1 LIEGKRAIIV
11 LSLYGQ
17 RYRMSLTRGLHIA
30 LRPSR
35 PLDFALTARVLRRSI
50 RNRIDCVDADGTW
63 TRVVVLSRGPSL
75 LRGRQHGPTIV
86 FDAVPAGARDRR
98 AVESIITRLFS
109 LELDLAPFWRRI
121 RRERGFAELARR
133 CAGLHPQRFPTLFEA
148 LANGIYCQQ
157 LSLAAGMARLGHLA
171 ERFGPRTPDGARFG
185 PPRAELVARA
195 PLSALRHTGLSAR
208 RAGELR
214 DLARLPLERFEGELN
229 ALSDAEARARLLELP
244 GVGPWTADYV
254 LLRGLGRV
262 DVFPSGDV
270 GAARTLSRI
279 LGRVIAPPAAVQF
292 AARFAPMR
300 GMLYFCM
307 LGYVLGR
314 LDDDVSA
321 VPIDR

>member
-1 LIEGKRAIIV
+1 
-11 LSLYGQ
+11 
-17 RYRMSLTRGLHIA
+17 MRGLGIA

-35 PLDFALTARVLRRSI
+35 PTDFALTARVLRRSP
-50 RNRIDCVDADGTW
+50 RNRVDCVDDDGTW

-75 LRGRQHGPTIV
+75 LRGRQNGATIA
-86 FDAVPAGARDRR
+86 FDAAPAGARDRC
-98 AVESIITRLFS
+98 AVESIVRRLFS
-109 LELDLAPFWRRI
+109 LELDLAPFWRHV
-121 RRERGFAELARR
+121 RRERGFGELARR
-133 CAGLHPQRFPTLFEA
+133 CAGLRPQRFPTLFEA

-157 LSLAAGMARLGHLA
+157 LSLAAGMARLGLLA
-171 ERFGPRTPDGARFG
+171 ERFGPRSPDGARFG

-195 PLSALRHTGLSAR
+195 SLSALRNTGLSAR
-208 RAGELR
+208 RAEQLR
-214 DLARLPLERFEGELN
+214 DLARLPLERFERELDG
-229 ALSDAEARARLLELP
+229 LPDAEARARLLELP

-254 LLRGLGRV
+254 LLRGLGRI

-279 LGRVIAPPAAVQF
+279 LGRVVAPPAAVRF

-314 LDDDVSA
+314 LDDDVSVVRVNRFGA
-321 VPIDR
+321 LHG